1 MKILITGGAGFL
13 GRNLI
18 PHLIK
23 KKFQILILSKNIKN
37 SKFFSNQKVIDT
49 KIEKIKKSDLL
60 KIRKFKPEILIN
72 LAWDGIPN
80 FSFKKSFKNL
90 NSQIIFFH
98 TIMSLKSIK
107 KIINIG
113 SCLEYSNNIGKCS
126 ENEEINVQSFFIW
139 AKSSILN
146 FIKFNCKKNRI
157 KYIWLR
163 VFYMYGPFQRD
174 KSLIPSIF
182 KSLRNL
188 KKPNLLSPSASNDF
202 IHVDDVCNAI
212 LKAIKKKSA
221 NGIFNVGFGKLVN
234 VVYIYRKILT
244 VMNLKKIKQLNIDDK
259 KIKNLNK
266 NNFACLKK
274 INRINRF

>member
-157 KYIWLR
+157 KYIVNWNH
-163 VFYMYGPFQRD
+163 FQE
-174 KSLIPSIF
+174 
-182 KSLRNL
+182 
-188 KKPNLLSPSASNDF
+188 
-202 IHVDDVCNAI
+202 
-212 LKAIKKKSA
+212 
-221 NGIFNVGFGKLVN
+221 
-234 VVYIYRKILT
+234 
-244 VMNLKKIKQLNIDDK
+244 
-259 KIKNLNK
+259 
-266 NNFACLKK
+266 
-274 INRINRF
+274 